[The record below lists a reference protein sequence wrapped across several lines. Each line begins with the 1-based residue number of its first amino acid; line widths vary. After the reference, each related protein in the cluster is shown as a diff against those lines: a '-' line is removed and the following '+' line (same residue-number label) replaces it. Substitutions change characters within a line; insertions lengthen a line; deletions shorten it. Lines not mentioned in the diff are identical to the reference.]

1 MKADMSTTHKTLV
14 EPRIKVLR
22 KPFSCCNDRE
32 QRRMRLLKLVLLAC
46 IAIWVYLTGS
56 VGAEHPAN
64 DLCAEAMTTV
74 EMRECLNK
82 RYQQVDASLNQLYQQ
97 LMSQL
102 SKTRQAR
109 LREAQQAWMLF
120 RDKNAAF
127 VASETEGG
135 TMQPVV
141 SLSVLVSM
149 TEKRVA
155 ELKDLLQHVD
165 TR

>member
-1 MKADMSTTHKTLV
+1 MWG
-14 EPRIKVLR
+14 
-22 KPFSCCNDRE
+22 
-32 QRRMRLLKLVLLAC
+32 MRLPNLLLFPYLAV
-46 IAIWVYLTGS
+46 WVSLAVS
-56 VGAEHPAN
+56 LGAERPAN
-64 DLCAEAMTTV
+64 DPCAEAMTTV

-82 RYQQVDASLNQLYQQ
+82 RYKQVDDALNHLYQQ
-97 LMSQL
+97 LLSQL
-102 SKTRQAR
+102 SKTRQTK

-120 RDKNAAF
+120 RDKSAAF

-135 TMQPVV
+135 TMQPLV

-149 TEKRVA
+149 TERRVV